1 MSGELISNEK
11 ETQKGEE
18 EAGIGLQIVKGALS
32 GLMATIPMTVSML
45 LMHRL
50 LPREQRYPLPPRE
63 ITETAVNK
71 AEEKAEEAGAKE
83 HLGEQERTMA
93 TWVSHFAYGASV
105 GALYAPVA
113 KKIPMPLELSG
124 IAFGLA
130 VWAASYLGWLPAMRI
145 LHPEEEHPAR
155 HALMIVAHVV
165 WGSSMGAL
173 LGDSKREAL

>member
-1 MSGELISNEK
+1 MNVELRNKELRESQESGTFSDILR
-11 ETQKGEE
+11 
-18 EAGIGLQIVKGALS
+18 GAVA

-45 LMHRL
+45 LMHRF
-50 LPREQRYPLPPRE
+50 LPKQHQHPLPPRE

-71 AEEKAEEAGAKE
+71 AEEKAEEAGAEK
-83 HLGEQERTMA
+83 HLDEQERTTA

-124 IAFGLA
+124 IAFGLT
-130 VWAASYLGWLPAMRI
+130 VWAGSYLGWLPAMHI
-145 LHPEEEHPAR
+145 LHPEEEHPSR
-155 HALMIVAHVV
+155 HALMIAAHVV